1 MREIPKKDLEKDGE
15 ITLFKG
21 KPFTGVYPTDF
32 ESEWDLVWDRPL
44 KYYKDGKVVIGIGRY
59 TLIAHE
65 LTEEEIDKG
74 MQEIYGDL
82 YIPLIKPQKEWQEI
96 VNLFKNLKPKK

>member
-1 MREIPKKDLEKDGE
+1 MKKITKKDLEEDGE

-21 KPFTGVYPTDF
+21 KPLTGLYPCHF

-44 KYYKDGKVVIGIGRY
+44 KYYKDGKVVISLGRY
-59 TLIAHE
+59 ILIAPE

-82 YIPLIKPQKEWQEI
+82 YISLIKPSITNGERL
-96 VNLFKNLKPKK
+96 NLFKNRKSKK